1 MAVSGSGR
9 AVVPRVRFAPIL
21 FGTLV
26 TGALLLLV
34 VKTANIFLLLFLA
47 ILLSLFLRAVADVF
61 EARLRLP
68 PSLAMLA
75 SVVISI
81 GALVGLI
88 TLLVPPVTQQTRA
101 LVSEL
106 PKYIAGLDNQI
117 AKLGERIPPLKEYL
131 QTGDHSALSVLYDQ
145 ASAQIEG
152 LLPKVFGLL
161 HVAIDAFALLVMSL
175 YLARRPADYR
185 EWLIALFPPAQRE
198 LVRDVLLEITRDL
211 RSWITGQLLGMV
223 ILATLTAIG
232 LAALQVPY
240 WLTFGI
246 FTGAVAIVP
255 FFGTLVSTVLPALF
269 VLASDGE
276 PWRVVS
282 VIILGTV
289 IHLIESNLVL
299 PLITQNQ
306 VKLPPVLSIM
316 AVLIFGQILG
326 PIGLVVAVPLLVV
339 LTVVVRRVLVNRIY
353 QGVAGKPLHVD
364 RTMVLRVPAAEGGV
378 TVPAGVL
385 PDLIALAERTVAA

>member
-1 MAVSGSGR
+1 M
-9 AVVPRVRFAPIL
+9 VPRVRFAPIL
-21 FGTLV
+21 FGTIV

-34 VKTANIFLLLFLA
+34 VKTANIFLLLFIA
-47 ILLSLFLRAVADVF
+47 ILLSLFLRAVADVL
-61 EARLRLP
+61 EARLKFP
-68 PSLAMLA
+68 PSLAMLGA
-75 SVVISI
+75 VVFSL
-81 GALVGLI
+81 GAIAGLV

-101 LVSEL
+101 LLAEL
-106 PKYIAGLDNQI
+106 PRYIAGLDAQM
-117 AKLGERIPPLKEYL
+117 AKLGERIPPLREYL
-131 QTGDHSALSVLYDQ
+131 ATGDHSALAVLYDQ

-276 PWRVVS
+276 PWRVAS
-282 VIILGTV
+282 VIVLGTV

-299 PLITQNQ
+299 PLITENQ

-316 AVLIFGQILG
+316 AVLIFGQLLG

-339 LTVVVRRVLVNRIY
+339 LTVMVRRVLVNRIY
-353 QGVAGKPLHVD
+353 QGVAAKPLQVD
-364 RTMVLRVPAAEGGV
+364 RTMVLRVPSPEGSV
-378 TVPAGVL
+378 TVPPGAT
-385 PDLIALAERTVAA
+385 PDLITLAERSSAA